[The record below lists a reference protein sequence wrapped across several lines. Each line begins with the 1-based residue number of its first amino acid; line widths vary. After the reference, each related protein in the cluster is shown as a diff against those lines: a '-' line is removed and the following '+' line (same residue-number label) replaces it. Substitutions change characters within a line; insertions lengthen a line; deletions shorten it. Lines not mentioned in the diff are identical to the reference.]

1 MKLVTYLQEARQL
14 VGVLDESENWVYP
27 VFAAGNSAADM
38 LELIC
43 STDEAGFAALRA
55 LSKQSPETVSGAAAM
70 EDMKLLAPIP
80 MPRQDI
86 VCLGVNYADH
96 AEESAR
102 FHRDHFLKDSSRQTI
117 YFSKRVNRAVDPFGG
132 ICAHEDMTEQ
142 VDYEAELAVILKKD
156 AKDISREEVK
166 DYIFG
171 YTIMNDVSAR
181 DVQTAHKQFYFGKSL
196 DDFTPLGPCIVTADE
211 ISYPPELRIRSFV
224 NGEPRQDSNTAL
236 FLSTIED
243 IVVELSQGMTLQA
256 GTIIAT
262 GTPAGVGMGFTP
274 PRFLKIGDVVRCE
287 IEGIGALENT
297 VVAKSLF
304 DRRG

>member
-1 MKLVTYLQEARQL
+1 MKLVTYLLGDTQR
-14 VGVLDESENWVYP
+14 VGVLNRDENWIYP
-27 VFAAGNSAADM
+27 IAAADM
-38 LELIC
+38 LELI
-43 STDEAGFAALRA
+43 SRMDEDKLAELRT
-55 LSKQSPETVSGAAAM
+55 LSSRCADAVSGAVRMDAV
-70 EDMKLLAPIP
+70 KLLAPIP
-80 MPRQDI
+80 VPKQDI

-96 AEESAR
+96 AVESAR
-102 FHRDHFLKDSSRQTI
+102 FHRELLKKDAARQTI

-132 ICAHEDMTEQ
+132 ICAHEDMTQQ
-142 VDYEAELAVILKKD
+142 VDYEVELAVILKKD
-156 AKDISREEVK
+156 AKDVKREEVQ

-211 ISYPPELRIRSFV
+211 ISYPPQLRIRSFV
-224 NGEPRQDSNTAL
+224 NGEARQDSNTAY

-243 IVVELSQGMTLQA
+243 VVVELTQGMTLQA

-274 PRFLKIGDVVRCE
+274 PKFLQIGDVVRCE
-287 IEGIGALENT
+287 IEGIGILENT
-297 VVAKSLF
+297 VVTKA
-304 DRRG
+304 

>member
-1 MKLVTYLQEARQL
+1 MKLVTYLLGDTQR
-14 VGVLDESENWVYP
+14 VGVLSRDENWIYP
-27 VFAAGNSAADM
+27 VDVADM
-38 LELIC
+38 LELI
-43 STDEAGFAALRA
+43 SRMDEDKLAELRA
-55 LSKQSPETVSGAAAM
+55 LSSRCADAVSGAVRMDAV
-70 EDMKLLAPIP
+70 KLLAPIP
-80 MPRQDI
+80 VPKQDI

-96 AEESAR
+96 AVESAR
-102 FHRDHFLKDSSRQTI
+102 FHRELLKKDAARQTI

-132 ICAHEDMTEQ
+132 ICAHEDMTQQ
-142 VDYEAELAVILKKD
+142 VDYEVELAVILKKD
-156 AKDISREEVK
+156 AKDVKREEVQ

-211 ISYPPELRIRSFV
+211 ISYPPQLRIRSFV
-224 NGEPRQDSNTAL
+224 NGEARQDSNTAY

-243 IVVELSQGMTLQA
+243 VVVELTQGMTLQA

-274 PRFLKIGDVVRCE
+274 PKFLQIGDVVRCE
-287 IEGIGALENT
+287 IEGIGILENT
-297 VVAKSLF
+297 VVAKA
-304 DRRG
+304 

>member
-1 MKLVTYLQEARQL
+1 MKLVTYLLGDTQR
-14 VGVLDESENWVYP
+14 VGVLNRDENWIYP
-27 VFAAGNSAADM
+27 VDVADM
-38 LELIC
+38 LELI
-43 STDEAGFAALRA
+43 SRMDEDKLAELRA
-55 LSKQSPETVSGAAAM
+55 LSSRCADAVSGAVRMDAV
-70 EDMKLLAPIP
+70 KLLAPIP
-80 MPRQDI
+80 VPKQDI

-96 AEESAR
+96 AVESAR
-102 FHRDHFLKDSSRQTI
+102 FHRELLKKDAARQTI

-132 ICAHEDMTEQ
+132 ICAHEDMTQQ
-142 VDYEAELAVILKKD
+142 VDYEVELAVILKKD
-156 AKDISREEVK
+156 AKDVKREEVQ

-211 ISYPPELRIRSFV
+211 ISYPPQLRIRSFV
-224 NGEPRQDSNTAL
+224 NGEARQDSNTAY

-243 IVVELSQGMTLQA
+243 VVVELTQGMTLQA

-274 PRFLKIGDVVRCE
+274 PKFLQIGDVVRCE
-287 IEGIGALENT
+287 IEGIGILENT
-297 VVAKSLF
+297 VVAKA
-304 DRRG
+304 

>member
-1 MKLVTYLQEARQL
+1 MKLVTYLLGDTQR
-14 VGVLDESENWVYP
+14 VGVLNRDESWIYP
-27 VFAAGNSAADM
+27 VAAADM
-38 LELIC
+38 LELI
-43 STDEAGFAALRA
+43 SRMDEDKLAELRT
-55 LSKQSPETVSGAAAM
+55 LSSRCADAVSGAVRMDAV
-70 EDMKLLAPIP
+70 KLLAPIP
-80 MPRQDI
+80 VPKQDI

-96 AEESAR
+96 AVESAR
-102 FHRDHFLKDSSRQTI
+102 FHRELLKKDAARQTI

-132 ICAHEDMTEQ
+132 ICAHEDMTQQ
-142 VDYEAELAVILKKD
+142 VDYEVELAVILKKD
-156 AKDISREEVK
+156 AKDVKREEVQ

-211 ISYPPELRIRSFV
+211 INYPPQLRIRSFV
-224 NGEPRQDSNTAL
+224 NGEARQDSNTAY

-243 IVVELSQGMTLQA
+243 VVVELTQGMTLQA

-274 PRFLKIGDVVRCE
+274 PKFLQIGDVVRCE
-287 IEGIGALENT
+287 IEGIGILENT
-297 VVAKSLF
+297 VVAKA
-304 DRRG
+304 

>member
-1 MKLVTYLQEARQL
+1 MKLVTYLLGDAQHI
-14 VGVLDESENWVYP
+14 GVLNRDESWIYP
-27 VFAAGNSAADM
+27 IAAADM
-38 LELIC
+38 LELI
-43 STDEAGFAALRA
+43 SRMDEDELAELRA
-55 LSKQSPETVSGAAAM
+55 LSSRCADAVSGAVRMDAV
-70 EDMKLLAPIP
+70 KLLAPIP
-80 MPRQDI
+80 VPKQDI

-96 AEESAR
+96 AVESAR
-102 FHRDHFLKDSSRQTI
+102 FHRELLKKDAARQTI

-132 ICAHEDMTEQ
+132 ICAHEDMTQQ
-142 VDYEAELAVILKKD
+142 VDYEVELAVILKKD
-156 AKDISREEVK
+156 AKDVKREEVQ

-211 ISYPPELRIRSFV
+211 ISYPPQLRIRSFV
-224 NGEPRQDSNTAL
+224 NGEARQDSNTAY

-243 IVVELSQGMTLQA
+243 VVVELTQGMTLQA

-274 PRFLKIGDVVRCE
+274 PKFLQIGDVVRCE
-287 IEGIGALENT
+287 IEGIGILENT
-297 VVAKSLF
+297 VVAKA
-304 DRRG
+304 

>member
-1 MKLVTYLQEARQL
+1 MKLVTYLLGDTQR
-14 VGVLDESENWVYP
+14 VGVLNRDENWIYP
-27 VFAAGNSAADM
+27 VAVADM
-38 LELIC
+38 LELI
-43 STDEAGFAALRA
+43 SRMDEDKLAELRA
-55 LSKQSPETVSGAAAM
+55 LSSRCADAVSGAVRMDAV
-70 EDMKLLAPIP
+70 KLLAPIP
-80 MPRQDI
+80 VPKQDI

-96 AEESAR
+96 AVESAR
-102 FHRDHFLKDSSRQTI
+102 FHRELLKKDAARQTI

-132 ICAHEDMTEQ
+132 ICAHEDMTQQ
-142 VDYEAELAVILKKD
+142 VDYEVELAVILKKD
-156 AKDISREEVK
+156 AKDVKREEVQ

-211 ISYPPELRIRSFV
+211 ISYPPQLRIRSFV
-224 NGEPRQDSNTAL
+224 NGEARQDSNTAY

-243 IVVELSQGMTLQA
+243 VVVELTQGMTLQA

-274 PRFLKIGDVVRCE
+274 PKFLQIGDVVRCE
-287 IEGIGALENT
+287 IEGIGILENT
-297 VVAKSLF
+297 VVAKA
-304 DRRG
+304 

>member
-1 MKLVTYLQEARQL
+1 MKLVTYLLGDTQR
-14 VGVLDESENWVYP
+14 VGVLNRDESWIYP
-27 VFAAGNSAADM
+27 VAAADM
-38 LELIC
+38 LELI
-43 STDEAGFAALRA
+43 SRMDEDKLAELRT
-55 LSKQSPETVSGAAAM
+55 LSSRCADAVSGAVRMDAV
-70 EDMKLLAPIP
+70 KLLAPIP
-80 MPRQDI
+80 VPKQDI

-96 AEESAR
+96 AVESAR
-102 FHRDHFLKDSSRQTI
+102 FHRELLKKDAARQTI

-132 ICAHEDMTEQ
+132 ICAHEDMTQQ
-142 VDYEAELAVILKKD
+142 VDYEVELAVILKKD
-156 AKDISREEVK
+156 AKDVKREEVQ

-211 ISYPPELRIRSFV
+211 ISYPPQLRIRSFV
-224 NGEPRQDSNTAL
+224 NGEARQDSNTAY

-243 IVVELSQGMTLQA
+243 VVVELTQGMTLQA

-274 PRFLKIGDVVRCE
+274 PKFLQIGDVVRCE
-287 IEGIGALENT
+287 IEGIGILENT
-297 VVAKSLF
+297 VVAKA
-304 DRRG
+304 

>member
-1 MKLVTYLQEARQL
+1 MKLVTYLLGDAQR
-14 VGVLDESENWVYP
+14 VGVLNRDESWIYP
-27 VFAAGNSAADM
+27 VAAADM
-38 LELIC
+38 LELI
-43 STDEAGFAALRA
+43 SRMDEDELAELRA
-55 LSKQSPETVSGAAAM
+55 LSSRCADAVSGAVRMDAV
-70 EDMKLLAPIP
+70 KLLAPIP
-80 MPRQDI
+80 VPKQDI

-96 AEESAR
+96 AVESAR
-102 FHRDHFLKDSSRQTI
+102 FHRELLKKDAARQTI

-132 ICAHEDMTEQ
+132 ICAHEDMTQQ
-142 VDYEAELAVILKKD
+142 VDYEVELAVILKKD
-156 AKDISREEVK
+156 AKDVKREEVQ

-211 ISYPPELRIRSFV
+211 ISYPPQLRIRSFV
-224 NGEPRQDSNTAL
+224 NGEARQDSNTAY

-243 IVVELSQGMTLQA
+243 VVVELTQGMTLQA

-274 PRFLKIGDVVRCE
+274 PKFLQIGDVVRCE
-287 IEGIGALENT
+287 IEGIGILENT
-297 VVAKSLF
+297 VVAKA
-304 DRRG
+304 

>member
-1 MKLVTYLQEARQL
+1 MKLVTYFHNDEEL
-14 VGVLDESENWVYP
+14 VGVLNRSETWVFP
-27 VFAAGNSAADM
+27 ISAAGNKAKTM

-43 STDEAGFAALRA
+43 SAGKAELEALRTLSEQPAENIDGAMA
-55 LSKQSPETVSGAAAM
+55 LDEV
-70 EDMKLLAPIP
+70 KLLAPIP
-80 MPRQDI
+80 VPRQDI

-156 AKDISREEVK
+156 AKDVSRETVEE
-166 DYIFG
+166 YIFG

-181 DVQTAHKQFYFGKSL
+181 DVQTAHKQFYFGKGL

-211 ISYPPELRIRSFV
+211 IAYPPELRIRSFV
-224 NGEPRQDSNTAL
+224 NGEPRQDSNTAF

-243 IVVELSQGMTLQA
+243 IVTELSQGMTLQA

-274 PRFLKIGDVVRCE
+274 PKFLKIGDVVCCE
-287 IEGIGALENT
+287 IEGIGVLENT
-297 VVAKSLF
+297 VIAKKS
-304 DRRG
+304 

>member
-1 MKLVTYLQEARQL
+1 MKLVTYWQNDRQL
-14 VGVLDESENWVYP
+14 VGVLDQSEAWVYP
-27 VFAAGNSAADM
+27 VSAADCAALDM

-43 STDEAGFAALRA
+43 CTDEDGLAALRR
-55 LSKQSPETVSGAAAM
+55 LSEQSPETVGGAAALA
-70 EDMKLLAPIP
+70 EVTLLAPIP
-80 MPRQDI
+80 VPRQDI

-102 FHRDHFLKDSSRQTI
+102 FHRDHFLKDSARQTI

-132 ICAHEDMTEQ
+132 ICAHEDMTQ
-142 VDYEAELAVILKKD
+142 QLDYEAELAVILKKD
-156 AKDISREEVK
+156 AKDVKRGEVEQ
-166 DYIFG
+166 YIFG

-181 DVQTAHKQFYFGKSL
+181 DVQTAHKQFYFGKGL
-196 DDFTPLGPCIVTADE
+196 DGFTPLGPCIVTADA

-224 NGEPRQDSNTAL
+224 NGEPRQDSNTAY

-274 PRFLKIGDVVRCE
+274 PKFLKIGDVVRCE

-297 VVAKSLF
+297 VTAK
-304 DRRG
+304 G

>member
-1 MKLVTYLQEARQL
+1 MKLVTYLLKGAQR
-14 VGVLDESENWVYP
+14 VGVLDESERWVYP
-27 VFAAGNSAADM
+27 VSAAGNTAADM
-38 LELIC
+38 LELI
-43 STDEAGFAALRA
+43 SQTDDAGLAKLKA
-55 LSKQSPETVSGAAAM
+55 LSAKASGAVCGAARM
-70 EDMKLLAPIP
+70 EDIRLLAPIP
-80 MPRQDI
+80 VPKQDI

-102 FHRDHFLKDSSRQTI
+102 FHRDHFLKESARQTI
-117 YFSKRVNRAVDPFGG
+117 YFSKRVNRAVDPFGT
-132 ICAHEDMTEQ
+132 ICAHEDLTQ
-142 VDYEAELAVILKKD
+142 QLDYEAELAVILGKD
-156 AKDISREEVK
+156 AKDVK
-166 DYIFG
+166 RGEAAEYIFG

-181 DVQTAHKQFYFGKSL
+181 DVQTAHKQFYFGKGL

-211 ISYPPELRIRSFV
+211 ISYPPQLRIRSFV
-224 NGEPRQDSNTAL
+224 NGEPRQDSNTAY

-274 PRFLKIGDVVRCE
+274 PKFLQIGDVVRCE

-297 VVAKSLF
+297 VAAKK
-304 DRRG
+304 